1 MKGRRHVTFLDPSS
15 GFFLG
20 YHAAPRS
27 PRKRTP
33 AQGGGPIIRI
43 FLKNE
48 APKALYSSHW
58 FIVSALK
65 INHPPKYQS
74 PYTRSPYHH
83 ASHPLLSVISP
94 VVGISVIKLS
104 GVLHL
109 HRPHTTIPPI
119 VPYFSAIVVATAP
132 IPSTATAASAASIAF
147 IICGDH

>member
-1 MKGRRHVTFLDPSS
+1 MEDNHKGSIFSDFAVS
-15 GFFLG
+15 FLG
-20 YHAAPRS
+20 LYTTFQ
-27 PRKRTP
+27 KIFT
-33 AQGGGPIIRI
+33 IIRI